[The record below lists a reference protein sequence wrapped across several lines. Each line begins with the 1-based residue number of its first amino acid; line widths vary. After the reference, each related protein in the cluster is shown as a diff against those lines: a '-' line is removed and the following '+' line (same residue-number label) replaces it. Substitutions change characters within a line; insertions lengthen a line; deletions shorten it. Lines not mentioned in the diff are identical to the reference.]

1 MRREKGK
8 MKQNRFWKKICA
20 IAMASTL
27 VLSMA
32 ACGGKK
38 DAGEQGAGGAAST
51 TASEYTYTVE
61 YSDVKFGDEAD
72 LSGMQ
77 VADGKM
83 YYVMHDYSGETE
95 KTEIHIRSIA
105 DGKETGS
112 FSLDLGSGEDSYRYV
127 SRISVRPDG
136 NIAVLKCESKYTEE
150 TTQNL
155 FTLCLYDASGQQI
168 AETNVTDA
176 ANVSPE
182 YFYMN
187 NMACDGENRLYLFG
201 DDGIYLFDADLKFA
215 GTADIGNSWIVA
227 SGRAKDGKV
236 YASSYEQSGN
246 GMQVQAV
253 EFDQKKLGE
262 PHTGFK
268 GGYSQSFQ
276 IGATSDL
283 LCYSSQEVYEYDLK
297 SNTSTTLFTWLD
309 CDIMGD
315 SVRCISSMDDG
326 RYMAVVSDNAT
337 GESSLAFFTKVKRSE
352 VPQKKQVTIASL
364 FSEYELASAAVAFN
378 KQSKDY
384 HINIKTYIDEYSY
397 SEEALTDGISK
408 LNNELTSGNN
418 IDIVN
423 TAGIN
428 VETLSAKG
436 VFVDLGACLDKSS
449 SLNKSDYLE
458 NVLEAGT
465 YNGTLVYI
473 PKFFDVQTLVTK
485 MKNVNGK
492 TGWTIKDL
500 LELSKA
506 NPDAVVYNYAS
517 KDSALDMCLAFAGT
531 GFIDYST
538 GKCNFES
545 DEFKSIL
552 EFVGSFPDE
561 YDWSQSEEYDEREM
575 IQSNKLLLERA
586 NMYYL
591 GSLQVYPEL
600 FGEDVAFI
608 GYPTA
613 DGSTGHLLE
622 PNGLSLA
629 ICSKSSEQDGAW
641 AFIEYYLNAKNEY
654 YSESFSSKK
663 AELEEQ
669 VQEKMKPQYLE
680 DEHGQPYKD
689 ENGQPILNTRS
700 VWYGDWEYEFHVST
714 QAEMDQEMA
723 IIKQARAGR
732 GVDQQILTIIKEEA
746 AAYFAG
752 QKTVDSVA
760 SVIQSR
766 VQLYINETR

>member
-8 MKQNRFWKKICA
+8 MKQNSFWKKICA

-38 DAGEQGAGGAAST
+38 DAGEQGAGGASSAAT
-51 TASEYTYTVE
+51 SEYTYTAE
-61 YSDVKFGDEAD
+61 YSSFKFSSEAD
-72 LSGMQ
+72 LNSAQ
-77 VADGKM
+77 IADGKM
-83 YYVMHDYSGETE
+83 YYLMHDYSGETE
-95 KTEIHIRSIA
+95 KTEIRICSIA
-105 DGKETGS
+105 DGKEAGG
-112 FSLDLGSGEDSYRYV
+112 FPLDLVSGEDSSRYV
-127 SRISVRPDG
+127 SRIAVRPDG
-136 NIAVLKCESKYTEE
+136 NIAVLECESKYSED
-150 TTQNL
+150 TTTNL
-155 FTLCLYDASGQQI
+155 FTLRLYDAAGQQV
-168 AETNVTDA
+168 AETNVMDA
-176 ANVSPE
+176 INESPE

-187 NMACDGENRLYLFG
+187 NMACDGENRLYLFS
-201 DDGIYLFDADLKFA
+201 DSGIYLFGADLKYA
-215 GTADIGNSWIVA
+215 GTADMGSAWIVA

-236 YASSYEQSGN
+236 YASSYEQNGS

-262 PHTGFK
+262 PHAGFK
-268 GGYSQSFQ
+268 GGYGQNFQ
-276 IGATSDL
+276 VGATADL

-297 SNTSTTLFTWLD
+297 SNTATSLFAWLD
-309 CDIMGD
+309 CDIMGE
-315 SVRCISSMDDG
+315 SVRCVCAMDDG
-326 RYMAVVSDNAT
+326 RYAAVIGDSDT
-337 GESSLAFFTKVKRSE
+337 GESSLAYFTKVKRSE
-352 VPQKKQVTIASL
+352 VPQKKQVTVATL
-364 FSEYELASAAVAFN
+364 FSDYELTSAAVAFN

-384 HINIKTYIDEYSY
+384 HINIKSFMDEYSY
-397 SEEALTDGISK
+397 SEEAITDGISRM
-408 LNNELTSGNN
+408 NNELTSGSN
-418 IDIVN
+418 IDVVSAWGVN
-423 TAGIN
+423 I
-428 VETLSAKG
+428 ETLSAKG
-436 VFVDLGACLDKSS
+436 VFVDLSTCLDKSS

-473 PKFFDVQTLVTK
+473 PKTFNVQTLVTK
-485 MKNVNGK
+485 AKNVNGK
-492 TGWTIKDL
+492 TGWTMKDL
-500 LELSKA
+500 LAFAKA
-506 NPDAVVYNYAS
+506 NPDAIVYNYAS

-538 GKCNFES
+538 GKCDFES

-561 YDWSQSEEYDEREM
+561 YDWSQSEDYDEREM
-575 IQSNKLLLERA
+575 VQSGKLLLERA

-600 FGEDVAFI
+600 FGEDVTFI

-613 DGSTGHLLE
+613 DGSTGHLLT
-622 PNGLSLA
+622 PNGLNLA

-641 AFIEYYLNAKNEY
+641 AFIEYYLNSKSDFD
-654 YSESFSSKK
+654 SESFSSKK
-663 AELEEQ
+663 ADLEKQ

-689 ENGQPILNTRS
+689 ENGQPILNTPS
-700 VWYGDWEYEFHVST
+700 VWYGDWQYEYHVST
-714 QAEMDQEMA
+714 QEEMDQEMA
-723 IIKQARAGR
+723 IINQARASH
-732 GVDQQILTIIKEEA
+732 GVDEQILTIIKEEA

-752 QKTVDSVA
+752 QKDVNSVA

-766 VQLYINETR
+766 VQLYINENR